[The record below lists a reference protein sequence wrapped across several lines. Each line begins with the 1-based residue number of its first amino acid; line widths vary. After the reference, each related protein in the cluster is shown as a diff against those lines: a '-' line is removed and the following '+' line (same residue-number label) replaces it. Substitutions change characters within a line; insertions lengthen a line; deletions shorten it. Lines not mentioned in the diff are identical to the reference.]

1 MNVDLSG
8 IDVIAADRI
17 YVQEARTKVKAYA
30 EKFLESAI
38 LNTNPSNIAI
48 GLQVFYFLGELNVSI
63 KNSINKVVSNHKREV
78 KLLMELSSLEA
89 THRKNRA
96 KSNKQGGDHSILP
109 GRSSAK
115 PTGVQLRK
123 IMWQNFD
130 VLINEKSM
138 GCVRQVITLQKVL
151 LRKRDPVTH
160 SLYIE
165 SCEVQNFSQVVWKDF
180 VGHICEALTI
190 LGNKSP
196 DARQYINEDYPSK
209 LFKPLTELWEKSSA
223 TRDSLLAFNHTSMK
237 PQKSKFES
245 KFDRFEEIHDLDE
258 DEMMLKNRNY
268 NGMEDVKIAFKNFE
282 NNYLARSLSR
292 MFDEVESIWGL
303 EEYGRSR
310 WNVSD
315 PDLDRLVG
323 VMCEELA
330 VSAVDSKLAIA
341 ISKNIVKAIKKIKIE
356 AENSLATGSDAR
368 QLIAPPTKDQT
379 NNWCIVNTIWKLY
392 QKCDDEF
399 TKLGDGRQDYRTVV
413 VLQALADHSKDW
425 LPKVLESLEDMLEL
439 VNTAITPLLYE
450 INQSIKSI
458 IITMHD
464 EGDGVLA
471 ESGSDVCLW
480 SRELKEF
487 VSRVVRDHFTT
498 VRLGNDFFCKLTNFR
513 ISIGQRRMK

>member
-1 MNVDLSG
+1 
-8 IDVIAADRI
+8 
-17 YVQEARTKVKAYA
+17 
-30 EKFLESAI
+30 
-38 LNTNPSNIAI
+38 
-48 GLQVFYFLGELNVSI
+48 
-63 KNSINKVVSNHKREV
+63 
-78 KLLMELSSLEA
+78 
-89 THRKNRA
+89 
-96 KSNKQGGDHSILP
+96 
-109 GRSSAK
+109 
-115 PTGVQLRK
+115 
-123 IMWQNFD
+123 
-130 VLINEKSM
+130 
-138 GCVRQVITLQKVL
+138 
-151 LRKRDPVTH
+151 
-160 SLYIE
+160 
-165 SCEVQNFSQVVWKDF
+165 
-180 VGHICEALTI
+180 
-190 LGNKSP
+190 
-196 DARQYINEDYPSK
+196 
-209 LFKPLTELWEKSSA
+209 
-223 TRDSLLAFNHTSMK
+223 
-237 PQKSKFES
+237 
-245 KFDRFEEIHDLDE
+245 
-258 DEMMLKNRNY
+258 
-268 NGMEDVKIAFKNFE
+268 MEDVKIAFKNFE

-341 ISKNIVKAIKKIKIE
+341 ISKNIVKAIQKIKIE

-392 QKCDDEF
+392 QKCYDEF
-399 TKLGDGRQDYRTVV
+399 KKLGDGRQDYRTVV

-464 EGDGVLA
+464 EGEGVLA

-498 VRLGNDFFCKLTNFR
+498 LVCKRDIMNRLQGLGKRAVELACLNVVLVRNSNTSTNTSELRKRLVKGLGELEHALAPLVNKQGGLFALEDCGVLVKQTKPLLLSSPQTIKKDLISVDSDISGERWHTLMLAVWQRSGSDLWQYSPVGNIGYIAKISRTTNSHSSEIIEEYHKWMYKTSRNSNEF
-513 ISIGQRRMK
+513 ILLHKYGLEQYEKNCEGEGFDDVYEVLLAGVQSFAEKIKMEGK